1 MILLADNLNDV
12 SYDPV
17 TTIIYDRTTILK
29 NRFPRLPGLS
39 KMREGLM
46 MVRARRQAGREDDRQ
61 TRN

>member
-29 NRFPRLPGLS
+29 NRFPRLPGLR

-46 MVRARRQAGREDDRQ
+46 IVRARRQAGREDDRQ